1 MVIFNFTLVFS
12 PHCLGVYRL
21 SHILKCSTIGTTW
34 LDFCVR
40 DGNRYTSRVL
50 NTKTVNRKIV
60 IKETVNE
67 PKGSCVRLRIL
78 HLTIKNS
85 KKPV

>member
-1 MVIFNFTLVFS
+1 MVPEAGIEPTTFSLEGCCSIQLSYPGWVVEVYFS

-21 SHILKCSTIGTTW
+21 SHIMKCSTIGTTW

-50 NTKTVNRKIV
+50 NTKTVNRKMCN
-60 IKETVNE
+60 KRN
-67 PKGSCVRLRIL
+67 GR
-78 HLTIKNS
+78 
-85 KKPV
+85 